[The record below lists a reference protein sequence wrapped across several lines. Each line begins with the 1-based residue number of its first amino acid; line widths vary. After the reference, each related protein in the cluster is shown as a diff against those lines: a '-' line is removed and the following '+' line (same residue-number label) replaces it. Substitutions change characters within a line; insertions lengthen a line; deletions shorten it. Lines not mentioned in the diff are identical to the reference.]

1 MHEHRIT
8 TPSVPTSGP
17 SDTSTSSAQGAVN
30 FITNRWQFFVGVLVG
45 LALVIG
51 GYFFYDSQQK
61 ELNVE
66 GLTHLSR
73 LRGAYDMGAYDQA
86 LTGKGLPPMGAEVVK
101 GLVDISNEYEGTPAG
116 EQAALMAGNAY
127 VNLGKGSE
135 AQAQFE
141 RASGSSSKMIQVGAK
156 QGLAAVLE
164 LRGSFAEAAALYE
177 DAATL
182 ADRSGFEDHI
192 LYRAAV
198 CYEEAKNTAKAV
210 ETYRLITK
218 KFEMS
223 EVAASAKSGL
233 ARLGTA
239 ID

>member
-1 MHEHRIT
+1 MSTGLPHESYDT
-8 TPSVPTSGP
+8 TGSPASTAQASGAIVELVN
-17 SDTSTSSAQGAVN
+17 TRWKTIAGIVGAC
-30 FITNRWQFFVGVLVG
+30 
-45 LALVIG
+45 ALIIA
-51 GYFFYDSQQK
+51 GYFFYDTQQQ

-73 LRGAYDMGAYDQA
+73 VRGAYDMGAYDQA
-86 LTGKGLPPMGAEVVK
+86 LSGKGLPPMGTEAIK
-101 GLVDISNEYEGTPAG
+101 GLVAISDEYAGTPAG

-127 VNLGKGSE
+127 VNLGKASE
-135 AQAQFE
+135 ALAQFE
-141 RASGSSSKMIQVGAK
+141 RAAGSSSNLVQVGAK
-156 QGLAAVLE
+156 QGLAAVSE
-164 LRGSFAEAAALYE
+164 LQKNFAEAAAQYE
-177 DAATL
+177 AAAEL
-182 ADRSGFEDHI
+182 AAKSGFEDHI

-198 CYEEAKNTAKAV
+198 CYEEAKNTAKAI
-210 ETYRLITK
+210 EIYRLIAK

>member
-1 MHEHRIT
+1 MSTGLPHET
-8 TPSVPTSGP
+8 YQTPRLPE
-17 SDTSTSSAQGAVN
+17 SSAGSAQSAVD
-30 FITNRWQFFVGVLVG
+30 FIASRWQFLVGVLVG
-45 LALVIG
+45 VVVVVG
-51 GYFFYDSQQK
+51 GYFFYDSQQQ
-61 ELNVE
+61 ELNME

-73 LRGAYDMGAYDQA
+73 VRGAYDMGAYDQA
-86 LTGKGLPPMGAEVVK
+86 LSGKGVPPMGTEAVK
-101 GLVDISNEYEGTPAG
+101 GLVAISDEYEGTPAG

-127 VNLGKGSE
+127 VNLGKASE
-135 AQAQFE
+135 AQPQFE
-141 RASGSSSKMIQVGAK
+141 RAAGSSSKLVQVGAK
-156 QGLAAVLE
+156 QGLAAVSE
-164 LRGSFAEAAALYE
+164 LQKNFAEAAVQYE
-177 DAATL
+177 AAAEL
-182 ADRSGFEDHI
+182 ADKTGFEDHI

>member
-1 MHEHRIT
+1 MSTGLPHETYQT
-8 TPSVPTSGP
+8 TGLPESSA
-17 SDTSTSSAQGAVN
+17 SSAQSAVD

-45 LALVIG
+45 VAVVIG
-51 GYFFYDSQQK
+51 GYFFYDAQQQ
-61 ELNVE
+61 ELNME

-73 LRGAYDMGAYDQA
+73 VRGAYDMGAYEQA
-86 LTGKGLPPMGAEVVK
+86 LTGKGLPPMGTEAVK
-101 GLVDISNEYEGTPAG
+101 GLVAISDEYEGTPSG

-127 VNLGKGSE
+127 VNLGKASE
-135 AQAQFE
+135 AQTQFE
-141 RASGSSSKMIQVGAK
+141 RAAGSSSTLVQVGAK
-156 QGLAAVLE
+156 QGLAAVSE
-164 LRGSFAEAAALYE
+164 LQKNFAEAASQYE
-177 DAATL
+177 EAAGL
-182 ADRSGFEDHI
+182 AEKSGFEDQI

-198 CYEEAKNTAKAV
+198 CYEEAKNTNKAI
-210 ETYRLITK
+210 EIYRLIAK

>member
-1 MHEHRIT
+1 MSTGLPHENYDAT
-8 TPSVPTSGP
+8 GLPSSTAQTSG
-17 SDTSTSSAQGAVN
+17 DVVEFFNKHWKTVAGVVGA
-30 FITNRWQFFVGVLVG
+30 
-45 LALVIG
+45 LALIAA
-51 GYFFYDSQQK
+51 GYFYYDSQQQ
-61 ELNVE
+61 ELNME

-73 LRGAYDMGAYDQA
+73 VRSTYDMGAYDQA
-86 LTGKGLPPMGAEVVK
+86 LTGKGIPPMGTEAVK
-101 GLVDISNEYEGTPAG
+101 GLVAISDEYDGTPAG

-127 VNLGKGSE
+127 VNLGKATE

-141 RASGSSSKMIQVGAK
+141 RAAGSSSKLVQVGAK

-164 LRGSFAEAAALYE
+164 LQKNFSEAAAMYE
-177 DAATL
+177 ESANL
-182 ADRSGFEDHI
+182 ADKTGLEDQI

-198 CYEEAKNTAKAV
+198 CYEEVKNKEKAV
-210 ETYRLITK
+210 EIYRLITK